1 MVKTFL
7 VENFNHGW
15 KNDMVVNMATL
26 FPKGV
31 FWRSSF
37 LDNLRTSYVELAL
50 PESSNFM
57 QF

>member
-1 MVKTFL
+1 

-26 FPKGV
+26 FAKGV
-31 FWRSSF
+31 LWRSSL
-37 LDNLRTSYVELAL
+37 LDSLKTSYVELAL
-50 PESSNFM
+50 PESSNFR